1 MEGKLGGAAAG
12 GVAASLRGRP
22 PSGRY
27 WTFGFDE
34 RLPRDDR
41 RCHRV
46 RSPSPSIRL
55 PGLYPFLLTFSAG
68 YLHYEEY
75 DSVW

>member
-22 PSGRY
+22 PSGHY

-34 RLPRDDR
+34 RYRTFEGSTAAAIASDR
-41 RCHRV
+41 HRPPMFV
-46 RSPSPSIRL
+46 
-55 PGLYPFLLTFSAG
+55 LTFSAG
-68 YLHYEEY
+68 NLHYKEY
-75 DSVW
+75 DGVW